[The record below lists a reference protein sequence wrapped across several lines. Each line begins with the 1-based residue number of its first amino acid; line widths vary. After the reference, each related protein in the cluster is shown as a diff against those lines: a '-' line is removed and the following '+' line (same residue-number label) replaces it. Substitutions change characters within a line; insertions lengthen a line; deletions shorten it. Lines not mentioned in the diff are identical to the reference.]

1 MKEYRNVI
9 EPFLEQAR
17 LHPNRRAAVCGS
29 VEVTYE
35 ELDVL
40 ASKIARAFRDRGICA
55 GDKVAYLMP
64 NGIELVAV
72 YLAIQRIGAVAV
84 PLNYRLISRE
94 IAFLTNAVDASL
106 LVFDKSFTNKVEAVL
121 RDFDA
126 GVGLMAVGAETPF
139 APRLIDLAERA
150 CEPEVE
156 VYRRG
161 GVSRIQFTG
170 GSTGLPKGACRS
182 HEADLVEV
190 RAVAASNLMNE
201 IDYPVVLIQCPLE
214 HHGGHS
220 WFLSALSVG
229 ATLVICG
236 RFEPNTV
243 LRRIEEYGVTHMI
256 LLPPTTYTRLVR
268 CEGIGSYDVSSV
280 RIVQSAAGGMT
291 PEIIE
296 GIYDVFPNAEVNYG
310 WGQSESGVGTT
321 MRITRKMLADRAPQL
336 DSIGKPMETLQIRLV
351 DEDGCDVSVG
361 EPGEAIVKT
370 PARML
375 GYYGQDELTHAA
387 FTRDGWL
394 RTGDIMTQDA
404 RGYYYLKS
412 RKKDMIKSGGE
423 NVFIN
428 EVQTAILRNPN
439 VADCV
444 VFGTDDPVMGEAVAA
459 VVQPRAGAV
468 LTQDE
473 VQDSCKRYIAS
484 YKKPRYVVFIDD
496 LGRDDAGKVRLSRLV
511 EYFDAHVE
519 KIFEEAR

>member
-9 EPFLEQAR
+9 EPFLGQAR
-17 LHPNRRAAVCGS
+17 LHPKRVAAVCGS
-29 VEVTYE
+29 IEMTYE

-40 ASKIARAFRDRGICA
+40 VSKLARAFRDRGISA
-55 GDKVAYLMP
+55 GEKIAYLMP
-64 NGIELVAV
+64 NSIELVAV

-106 LVFDKSFTNKVEAVL
+106 LVFDKSFTDKVEAVL

-126 GVGLMAVGAETPF
+126 EVSLMAVGAATPF
-139 APRLIDLAERA
+139 APRLIDLAENA
-150 CEPEVE
+150 HTPEVE
-156 VYRRG
+156 VFGRG
-161 GVSRIQFTG
+161 GISRIQFTG

-190 RAVAASNLMNE
+190 HAVIASNLMGE
-201 IDYPVVLIQCPLE
+201 MEHPVVLIQCPLE

-220 WFLSALSVG
+220 WFLAALSVG

-236 RFEPNTV
+236 KFDPDSI
-243 LRRIEEYGVTHMI
+243 LDRIEAYGVTHMI
-256 LLPPTTYTRLVR
+256 LLPPTTYTRLVQ
-268 CEGIGSYDVSSV
+268 CERLETYDLSSV

-296 GIYDVFPNAEVNYG
+296 GIYAAFPNAEVNYG

-321 MRITRKMLADRAPQL
+321 MRITREMLAKRVPWL
-336 DSIGKPMETLQIRLV
+336 DSIGKPMETLQIRIV
-351 DEDGCDVSVG
+351 DDEGNDVAVG

-375 GYYGQDELTHAA
+375 GYYGQDKLTHAA

-394 RTGDIMTQDA
+394 RTGDIMVRDEQ
-404 RGYYYLKS
+404 GYYYLKA

-428 EVQTAILRNPN
+428 EVQTAILRNPR

-459 VVQPRAGAV
+459 VVQPKNGEK
-468 LTQDE
+468 LTQEE
-473 VQDSCKRYIAS
+473 VQDSCRRYIAS
-484 YKKPRYVVFIDD
+484 YKKPRYVVFVDD
-496 LGRDDAGKVRLSRLV
+496 LGRDDAGKVRLSEV
-511 EYFDAHVE
+511 IDYFDAHVE
-519 KIFEEAR
+519 KGVDGLR

>member
-1 MKEYRNVI
+1 MQEYRNVI

-17 LHPNRRAAVCGS
+17 LHPTRKAAICGS
-29 VEVTYE
+29 IEISYK

-40 ASKIARAFRDRGICA
+40 VSKIARAFRDLGIPV
-55 GDKVAYLMP
+55 GGKIAYLMP
-64 NGIELVAV
+64 NSIELVAV

-94 IAFLTNAVDASL
+94 IAFLANAVDASL
-106 LVFDKSFTNKVEAVL
+106 LVFDKSFTDKVEAVL

-126 GVGLMAVGAETPF
+126 ELSLMAVGASTPF
-139 APRLIDLAERA
+139 APRLIDLAEHA
-150 CEPEVE
+150 QEPDVG
-156 VYRRG
+156 VFLG
-161 GVSRIQFTG
+161 GGLSRIQFTG

-182 HEADLVEV
+182 HEADLVEI
-190 RAVAASNLMNE
+190 RAVSASNLMDE
-201 IDYPVVLIQCPLE
+201 TDHPVVLIQCPLE

-220 WFLSALSVG
+220 WFMSALSVG

-236 RFEPNTV
+236 KFDPDAI
-243 LRRIEEYGVTHMI
+243 LGRIEEYGVTHMI
-256 LLPPTTYTRLVR
+256 LLPPTTYTRLVQ
-268 CEGIGSYDVSSV
+268 CDSIGSHDLSSV

-296 GIYDVFPNAEVNYG
+296 GIYEAFPNAEVNYG

-321 MRITRKMLADRAPQL
+321 IRITRKMLAERAPQL
-336 DSIGKPMETLQIRLV
+336 DSIGKPMETLQIRIV
-351 DEDGCDVSVG
+351 DDDGDDVSVG
-361 EPGEAIVKT
+361 DPGEAIVKT

-375 GYYGQDELTHAA
+375 GYYGQDRLTYEA

-394 RTGDIMTQDA
+394 RTGDVMVQDE

-428 EVQTAILRNPN
+428 EVQTAILRNPH

-444 VFGTDDPVMGEAVAA
+444 VFGTSDPVMGEAVAA
-459 VVQPRAGAV
+459 VVQPKAGSNP
-468 LTQDE
+468 TQE
-473 VQDSCKRYIAS
+473 EIQDSCRCYIAS

-496 LGRDDAGKVRLSRLV
+496 LGRDAAGKVRLPQV
-511 EYFDAHVE
+511 IDYFDAHVE
-519 KIFEEAR
+519 KTGESGR